1 MSHNEQ
7 YIRSRVHL
15 SADSLIGLLRERFD
29 LIVDKRRSAST
40 VFSLTDCLMSA
51 FAMFSIKE
59 DSLLAFDGRRNER
72 NLKSLFQIQN
82 NLGKF
87 RTHKAYWKHLWA
99 CYTLLALRSWEELYR
114 MIANGRTDGR
124 IQLDTG

>member
-7 YIRSRVHL
+7 YIRARVHL

-29 LIVDKRRSAST
+29 LIVDKRRSESI

-59 DSLLAFDGRRNER
+59 DSLLAFDGRRNEP
-72 NLKSLFQIQN
+72 NLKSLFQSQ
-82 NLGKF
+82 KAHPVF
-87 RTHKAYWKHLWA
+87 RGGLFSWSD
-99 CYTLLALRSWEELYR
+99 LRYYSEIE
-114 MIANGRTDGR
+114 
-124 IQLDTG
+124 